1 MLKPWGF
8 LIGFWLMISST
19 WLHSEVVQFAVSEG
33 EPPLSSSYKNK
44 AHGLLPDLIQLVLDY
59 IPAFEAETQAF
70 PWPRAQYF
78 VEHGELDGL
87 LTYPSDKRKKYAVF
101 GDFPIYRMDFGY
113 LIYRKNNPNRTQIEA
128 ARRFEDLA
136 SLTIVT
142 QTGAEWEADNIPKFL
157 KRREVNDLEGMIK
170 LVFGREEGDYFIMPP
185 EQAVYLAKKFGYQN
199 DVAYTPV
206 RFIPDSLIPFH
217 IGIRKDH
224 PKAYQIIQAVNQLK
238 EDPQF
243 QKDRQA
249 IIDRYRD

>member
-1 MLKPWGF
+1 MFRPWSLLF
-8 LIGFWLMISST
+8 GFWLLISSA
-19 WLHSEVVQFAVSEG
+19 WVQAEVIQFAVSEG
-33 EPPLSSSYKNK
+33 EPPLSRSHNNK
-44 AHGLLPDLIQLVLDY
+44 VHGLLPDLIRLVFEYL
-59 IPAFEAETQAF
+59 PEFEAEAQAF

-113 LIYRKNNPNRTQIEA
+113 LIYRKNSPNRTQIEA

-136 SLTIVT
+136 SLTVVT
-142 QTGAEWEADNIPKFL
+142 QTGAEWETDNIPKFL
-157 KRREVNDLEGMIK
+157 TRREVNDLEGMIK
-170 LVFGREEGDYFIMPP
+170 VVYGREEGDYFIMPP
-185 EQAVYLAKKFGYQN
+185 EQAVYLAKQFGYQN

-206 RFIPDSLIPFH
+206 RFISDSLIPFH

-224 PKAYQIIQAVNQLK
+224 PKAKTIIEAVNKL
-238 EDPQF
+238 EDNPKF